1 MNLKLNTFLKSG
13 LTMLFVLALTG
24 FAFAQRSV
32 KGKVTDASSGEAL
45 IGANVVAKGTSSGGV
60 TDIDGMYSISIPA
73 GSSAIEISY
82 AGYETQ
88 TITLGTSNNVDVA
101 LKAGRVLEDVVV
113 VGYGAIKKSDITGAV
128 ASLGA
133 KDFNQGVINSP
144 EQLLQGRVAG
154 VQMTPNSGDPGA
166 GIAINIRG
174 TASLRGNNDPLYVI
188 DGVPLDNSDVSSF
201 TDGNGG
207 RTGMG
212 AVAGRNP
219 LNFLNPADI
228 ENITVLKDASAAAI
242 YGARGANGVVLITTK
257 KGKAGAGVASLT
269 ISGAMSMAAAKYD
282 LLDPTEF
289 TAEMKAAGLNTSDK
303 LISGGASTDW
313 QNEAFRTAYTKNFG
327 LNYGGGTDKTSYY
340 FSLGYQG
347 QEGIIK
353 NTGQNRLQARINATH
368 KLLDDKVTLGVALT
382 SAKIDDTYG
391 ATGGNVGFDGNLLS
405 RVLNTNPTF
414 PVTDPSTGKY
424 YTTGNPSFR
433 NPATLLNNFHLYG
446 PTNRTFANVFAT
458 WNITSALSYKLNLAQ
473 DNSTS
478 TLNNY
483 IDPQTPGFANAV
495 PNNAGRAVIDN
506 RSKKTSTVEHTLNF
520 KKEVGM
526 HGLDAVGGFSYQKFE
541 NAGNFIQADYFT
553 VAPGFNLV
561 NNIGFVDNTGSNK
574 PYTGGSYASLTEL
587 QSYFGR
593 VAYNYASKY
602 YLTGTLRADGS
613 SKFGPNNKYGYF
625 PAVNAAWRIT
635 GEEFMKNSNLFDDL
649 KLRVGYGVTGNS
661 EGFPSNQS
669 ITTYVPNASSGGL
682 SKENIFNDDLKWESM
697 TSIGAGID
705 FSMLKGK
712 LNGTIEYFQ
721 KTTNNLLFP
730 LSATQPDVATV
741 RWSNLDAAVENK
753 GVEFTLNYNVI
764 TGKSFNWT
772 TGINATSLKN
782 ELTKLN
788 NTVQT
793 GTIFGQG
800 LSGAFVQPLI
810 AGYPLYAFHV
820 PEFQGFEASASIAKG
835 QSILSKDKV
844 YAGSPIP
851 TFTWGWNN
859 AFNFG
864 KWNASIFIN
873 GQNGGYIFNNTALAL
888 GGKPGLKQGNNTDK
902 RWIVAEES
910 YSNGLAASTRFVE
923 KSDFIR
929 LSNLSISRNIALDNK
944 YIKSVNVSLAGQ
956 NLFLITDY
964 KGLDP
969 EITNPNAAIN
979 GVTSRGIDYVSYPK
993 ARTFTLTLNANF

>member
-1 MNLKLNTFLKSG
+1 
-13 LTMLFVLALTG
+13 MLFVLALTG

-32 KGKVTDASSGEAL
+32 KGKITDASSGEAL

-73 GSSAIEISY
+73 GSSAIEVSY

-88 TITLGTSNNVDVA
+88 TITLGTSNTVDVA
-101 LKAGRVLEDVVV
+101 LKAGRILEDVVV
-113 VGYGAIKKSDITGAV
+113 VGYGVIKKSDITGAV

-188 DGVPLDNSDVSSF
+188 DGVPVDNSDVSSF

-212 AVAGRNP
+212 SVAGRNP

-228 ENITVLKDASAAAI
+228 ENISILKDASAAAI

-257 KGKAGAGVASLT
+257 KGKAGAGVCNLS
-269 ISGAMSMAAAKYD
+269 ISGAMSTAAAKYD
-282 LLDPTEF
+282 LLNPTEF
-289 TAEMKAAGLNTSDK
+289 VDAMKAAGQDVTSK
-303 LISGGASTDW
+303 LINGGQSTDW
-313 QNEAFRTAYTKNFG
+313 QKEVFRTGYTKNYG

-340 FSLGYQG
+340 FSLGYQD
-347 QEGIIK
+347 QQGIIK
-353 NTGQNRLQARINATH
+353 NTGQSRLQARINATH
-368 KLLDDKVTLGVALT
+368 KLLDDKVTVGVALT
-382 SAKIDDTYG
+382 TAKIDDVYG

-414 PVTDPSTGKY
+414 PVIDPATNNF
-424 YTTGNPSFR
+424 YTTGTPSFR
-433 NPATLLNNFHLYG
+433 NPASLLENFHLYG

-458 WNITSALSYKLNLAQ
+458 WNITSGLSYKLNLAQ
-473 DNSTS
+473 DNTNSTI
-478 TLNNY
+478 NNY
-483 IDPQTPGFANAV
+483 LDPQTPGFANAV
-495 PNNAGRAVIDN
+495 PKNAGRAVIDN
-506 RSKKTSTVEHTLNF
+506 RSKSTSTIEHTLNF
-520 KKEVGM
+520 KKDFGM
-526 HGLDAVGGFSYQKFE
+526 HGFDAIGGFSYQKF
-541 NAGNFIQADYFT
+541 NNSGNFVQADNFI
-553 VAPGFNLV
+553 VAPGFNLI
-561 NNIGFVDNTGSNK
+561 NNIGFVDNTGATK
-574 PYTGGSYASLTEL
+574 PFTGGSYASLTEL

-593 VAYNYASKY
+593 VGYNYANKY
-602 YLTGTLRADGS
+602 YLTGTVRVDGS
-613 SKFGPNNKYGYF
+613 SKFGSNNKYGTF
-625 PAVNAAWRIT
+625 PAVNAAWRIS
-635 GEEFMKNSNLFDDL
+635 GEEFMKNSSLIDDL
-649 KLRVGYGVTGNS
+649 KLRVGYGITGNS
-661 EGFPSNQS
+661 EGFPANQS
-669 ITTYVPNASSGGL
+669 ITTYVPNASSAGL
-682 SKENIFNDDLKWESM
+682 SKENIYNNDLKWESM

-705 FSMLKGK
+705 FSLLKGK
-712 LNGTIEYFQ
+712 LFGAVDYFN

-730 LSATQPDVATV
+730 LSAAQPDVATT
-741 RWSNLDAAVENK
+741 RWSNLDATVVNK
-753 GVEFTLNYNVI
+753 GVEFTLNWNVI
-764 TGKSFNWT
+764 TGNKFNWT

-793 GTIFGQG
+793 GTVFGQG
-800 LSGAFVQPLI
+800 LSGAYVQPLK
-810 AGYPLYAFHV
+810 AGYPLYSFHV
-820 PEFQGFEASASIAKG
+820 PEFQGFSTDPKTKG
-835 QSILSKDKV
+835 ESILGKERI

-859 AFNFG
+859 SFSFAG
-864 KWNASIFIN
+864 WNASIFVN

-910 YSNGLAASTRFVE
+910 YANGLAASTRFVE

-929 LSNLSISRNIALDNK
+929 LSNLSISRNVALNNK
-944 YIKSVNVSLAGQ
+944 YIKSVNIGLAGQ

-993 ARTFTLTLNANF
+993 ARTFTLSLNANF